1 MSIIFKLY
9 LLIVDT
15 FFISYIVLLFSIY
28 FTHMSLYCLKYF
40 KINIIHYKLK
50 ITKLNFY
57 FDNLI

>member
-28 FTHMSLYCLKYF
+28 FTHMSLYCLKYL
-40 KINIIHYKLK
+40 KINIIHYKLIK
-50 ITKLNFY
+50 E
-57 FDNLI
+57 LINQK